1 MFTLKMM
8 KQIYQITLLIFS
20 LFLLSACNLST
31 KPDSGKKESERT
43 IDPTENQQL
52 QKLDALN
59 QKIRVDSLNPDL
71 FETRAKLY
79 LKNNA
84 LTEALKDMYSV
95 MELDST
101 FSGYY
106 VTLSDV
112 YLAMGKLK
120 KSVEALDKAIE
131 LDSKNDEAWLKLAE
145 MSLAI
150 RDYQKTLSNID
161 RALHIDEINPKGYF
175 LRGLVMLETGDT
187 IKGIR
192 NFQKAIDVDQDYF
205 DAHMQLGI
213 LYAEKGN
220 DLAIDYFN
228 NALNI
233 KPDDLDVMYYL
244 ATYYQ
249 SKKTFDKALST
260 YAAILEINPEYFL
273 ATFNSG
279 YINLVYLQD
288 YQQAIDFFTQTI
300 EINPNYFEAYYNRGF
315 SYELLKDAPHAKQD
329 YEKTLELHANYEKA
343 IDGLN
348 RIEEFLSR

>member
-8 KQIYQITLLIFS
+8 KQIYQITLFIFS
-20 LFLLSACNLST
+20 LVLLFSCNVPTTQQENKQS
-31 KPDSGKKESERT
+31 PAET
-43 IDPTENQQL
+43 IGQTENQSIE
-52 QKLDALN
+52 KLDALN
-59 QKIRVDSLNPDL
+59 RKIRSDSLNPNL
-71 FETRAKLY
+71 FEARAKLY
-79 LKNNA
+79 LKNKA

-101 FSGYY
+101 YSGYY

-120 KSVEALDKAIE
+120 KSVENLDKAIE

-150 RDYQKTLSNID
+150 RDYQKALGNID
-161 RALHIDEINPKGYF
+161 HALHIDEINPKGYF

-213 LYAEKGN
+213 LYSEKGN

-273 ATFNSG
+273 ATYNSG

-288 YQQAIDFFTQTI
+288 YQQAIDFFTRTI

-315 SYELLKDAPHAKQD
+315 SYELLKDAHHAKQD
-329 YEKTLELHANYEKA
+329 YEKTLELHPNYEKA

-348 RIEEFLSR
+348 RIEEFSSR